1 MVGFENETERLRRE
15 RTQVQ
20 ESAAM
25 ARIFFLLSVAT
36 TQFQATVI
44 QFQAIKLAR
53 AQLKRSEI
61 HREDVIP
68 QDERHHPQPAQERYQ
83 QD

>member
-36 TQFQATVI
+36 TQFQATVT
-44 QFQAIKLAR
+44 QFQATKLAR
-53 AQLKRSEI
+53 TRLKRSETS
-61 HREDVIP
+61 REDLIP
-68 QDERHHPQPAQERYQ
+68 QNERQNFHHLKNHTQ
-83 QD
+83 QG